1 MNRLQQLFDVFLGG
15 LRNVVGIVLLAGV
28 VLNFVN
34 VCMRYLFGQP
44 FAWTEEMMVFGLLF
58 IVMAGVVI
66 ATAHDQHLKIDV
78 LVQIL
83 PRIWQR
89 LLRGF
94 AHVVWIL
101 VSLYLAFQSFNVVM
115 LMKRLGQTSLAMRLP
130 SWIPHSFLLAAFTL
144 SSLAA
149 IIAIL
154 RYRPSEHDNDP
165 DSSENGSI
173 S

>member
-1 MNRLQQLFDVFLGG
+1 
-15 LRNVVGIVLLAGV
+15 
-28 VLNFVN
+28 
-34 VCMRYLFGQP
+34 
-44 FAWTEEMMVFGLLF
+44 
-58 IVMAGVVI
+58 
-66 ATAHDQHLKIDV
+66 
-78 LVQIL
+78 
-83 PRIWQR
+83 
-89 LLRGF
+89 
-94 AHVVWIL
+94 
-101 VSLYLAFQSFNVVM
+101 VM

-154 RYRPSEHDNDP
+154 RYRPSEHDNDS